1 METQYEKRKSFIVNT
16 IYILLILAIAYVTL
30 KYVAP
35 LISPFIFAF
44 IIAFILKKPANFIA
58 VKTRLPRKFVSF
70 FLVLLFYSTIGVLF
84 TFTGIKIISTVSGIV
99 SALPA
104 FYENQLSPLL
114 LTTFDAIEKAVL
126 RIDPALVET
135 FNEGFETFINSQGE
149 NVTKVSMAAVG
160 SLSGFASSLPSF
172 LIKTLLMIIST
183 FFIAIDFELFT
194 TFMRNQF
201 SLKNNEVIKTIKEY
215 VTNTL
220 FVVMRS
226 YALIMSITF
235 VELSIGLSIIGI
247 QNAIVIAFFIAMFDI
262 LPVLGTGGIMIPWTI
277 MTFIQGDFNTGIG
290 LLVVYVVIT
299 IVRNIIEPKIV
310 GGQLGIHPVVALL
323 SMFVGANLL
332 GVVGLFGFP
341 ITLSL
346 IKHLNKTGIIKIFK

>member
-1 METQYEKRKSFIVNT
+1 METQYEKRKKFIINT
-16 IYILLILAIAYVTL
+16 IYILLIVAIAYVTL
-30 KYVAP
+30 KYIAP

-44 IIAFILKKPANFIA
+44 VIAFILKKPAQTIA
-58 VKTRLPRKFVSF
+58 LKTKLPRKLVSF
-70 FLVLLFYSTIGVLF
+70 LLVLVFYSTIGVLF
-84 TFTGIKIISTVSGIV
+84 ALAGIKIISTVSGIV
-99 SALPA
+99 STLPA

-114 LTTFDAIEKAVL
+114 MGTFDAIEKTVL
-126 RIDPALVET
+126 RIDPALVQT
-135 FNEGFETFINSQGE
+135 FNEAFDTFISSQGE
-149 NVTKVSMAAVG
+149 NVTKISMAAVG

-172 LIKTLLMIIST
+172 LIRTLLTIIST

-201 SLKNNEVIKTIKEY
+201 SSKGNVIIQTIKSY
-215 VTNTL
+215 MTNTL
-220 FVVMRS
+220 FVVIRS

-247 QNAIVIAFFIAMFDI
+247 QNAIVIAFFIAIFDI

-277 MTFIQGDFNTGIG
+277 MTLIQGDFNTGIG
-290 LLVVYVVIT
+290 LLVVYVVVT
-299 IVRNIIEPKIV
+299 IIRNILEPKIV

-346 IKHLNKTGIIKIFK
+346 LKHLNKTGIIKIYK